1 MRLRARALRRQAGD
15 LDVAAGELRRLASRL
30 PPSLRA
36 LRRASRR
43 VWRGPAAEDLDAR
56 LSDGSRRLRD
66 AAGTAEACATVLE
79 RRRREG
85 LREAA
90 DLERWAARDE
100 TVAAGAPV

>member
-1 MRLRARALRRQAGD
+1 MRLRARALRRHADD

-43 VWRGPAAEDLDAR
+43 AWRGPAAEDLDAR

-66 AAGTAEACATVLE
+66 AAGTAAACVAVLE
-79 RRRREG
+79 RRREDG

-90 DLERWAARDE
+90 DLERRAARDE
-100 TVAAGAPV
+100 ALVAGAPV